1 MNKRL
6 RKFCTAA
13 LTGVLLAGALPLGA
27 FADEPYDVYN
37 YDRWGEAIPS
47 QAGYIAERSVSGED
61 LGISHFAN
69 PSDIFRDYQ
78 NQFYVCDKGNNRIVV
93 VDTEWT
99 RVLNV
104 LEKFTLP
111 DGSVTTLKNPTGVFV
126 SPENKLVYIA
136 DTENSR
142 VLISDTEG
150 NVKMEIT
157 KPESEVYD
165 QDLTF
170 LPQKV
175 LLDKACNV
183 YVVLNNTTS
192 GACVFDPKGNF
203 TGFYGANRVEQSAE
217 VAARYF
223 WSAIATDEM
232 RDKMKASVPSGFSN
246 FDLDAEGF
254 IFTST
259 ESYTQ
264 QTDRVKKVNPAGYNL
279 FADYEV
285 YWGDS
290 NSLWYSGTTYATRI
304 VDIDISDDGM
314 INCLDL
320 TTGRVFQYDEECN
333 LLFILGTTGDQ
344 VGGFKQVSAL
354 ETLDTNIYVLDAGK
368 NTVTIFGE
376 TSFGSI
382 VHEATNLYNA
392 GYYEEALEPWQEVL
406 KRDGNYRRAYIGIA
420 SAMLKKGDYAESMK
434 YAKLADSPYRYNEAF
449 EGYRSEFL
457 KKYFN
462 IIIIGALVLIVGGY
476 GFYRWRKKKRTQE
489 AAGKEGDAQ

>member
-1 MNKRL
+1 MRIVFMGTPDIAAVCLKRIL
-6 RKFCTAA
+6 ADGFEVVGVYTQPDRPRGRGMKLTPSPVKTAA
-13 LTGVLLAGALPLGA
+13 LEAG
-27 FADEPYDVYN
+27 
-37 YDRWGEAIPS
+37 IP
-47 QAGYIAERSVSGED
+47 
-61 LGISHFAN
+61 
-69 PSDIFRDYQ
+69 
-78 NQFYVCDKGNNRIVV
+78 
-93 VDTEWT
+93 
-99 RVLNV
+99 
-104 LEKFTLP
+104 
-111 DGSVTTLKNPTGVFV
+111 VFQ
-126 SPENKLVYIA
+126 
-136 DTENSR
+136 
-142 VLISDTEG
+142 
-150 NVKMEIT
+150 
-157 KPESEVYD
+157 PESFREEETVR
-165 QDLTF
+165 QLRELNPDLCAVVAYGRI

-175 LLDKACNV
+175 LVDKACNV

-192 GACVFDPKGNF
+192 GACVFNPKGEF
-203 TGFYGANRVEQSAE
+203 TGFYGANRVEQTAE

-223 WSAIATDEM
+223 WSAIATEEM

-246 FDLDAEGF
+246 FDLDDEGF

-259 ESYTQ
+259 ESSTQ
-264 QTDRVKKVNPAGYNL
+264 DTDRVKKVNPAGYNL
-279 FADYEV
+279 FADYDV
-285 YWGDS
+285 IWGDGS
-290 NSLWYSGTTYATRI
+290 SLWYSGTAYATRF

-368 NTVTIFGE
+368 NTVTIFKE
-376 TSFGSI
+376 TVFGSI

-392 GYYEEALEPWQEVL
+392 GYYEEALGPWQEVL

-457 KKYFN
+457 KEYFN
-462 IIIIGALVLIVGGY
+462 VLIIGALVLIGGGY
-476 GFYRWRKKKRTQE
+476 GFHKWRKKKHTQNT
-489 AAGKEGDAQ
+489 AGKEGDAQ